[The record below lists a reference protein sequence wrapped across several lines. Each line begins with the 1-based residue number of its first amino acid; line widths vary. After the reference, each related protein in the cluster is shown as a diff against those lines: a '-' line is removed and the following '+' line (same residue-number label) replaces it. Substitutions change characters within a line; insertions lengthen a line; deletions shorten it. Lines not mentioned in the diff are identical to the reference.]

1 MTELEKL
8 EGYFNHLKA
17 NAGLLGGN
25 IGTWETWSSSS
36 IKQAINSGCST
47 RYLLR
52 FTEIKSNESIKH
64 DDPNEIEKRLR
75 RLYNELSKGSDRAG
89 QIISGLLKRDYNMS
103 SLMTYEQWWR
113 NKQLN
118 KII

>member
-36 IKQAINSGCST
+36 IKQAIA
-47 RYLLR
+47 
-52 FTEIKSNESIKH
+52 
-64 DDPNEIEKRLR
+64 PNEIEKRLR

-89 QIISGLLKRDYNMS
+89 QIISGLLKRDYSMS

>member
-17 NAGLLGGN
+17 NAGLFSN

-36 IKQAINSGCST
+36 INQAIN
-47 RYLLR
+47 
-52 FTEIKSNESIKH
+52 KH
-64 DDPNEIEKRLR
+64 DDPNEIEKKLR

-89 QIISGLLKRDYNMS
+89 QIISGLLKRDYSMS

>member
-36 IKQAINSGCST
+36 INQAIN
-47 RYLLR
+47 
-52 FTEIKSNESIKH
+52 KH

-89 QIISGLLKRDYNMS
+89 QIISGLLKRDYSMS

>member
-25 IGTWETWSSSS
+25 IGTWETWSSS
-36 IKQAINSGCST
+36 NDT
-47 RYLLR
+47 
-52 FTEIKSNESIKH
+52 
-64 DDPNEIEKRLR
+64 NEIEKRLR

-89 QIISGLLKRDYNMS
+89 QIISGLLKRDYSMS